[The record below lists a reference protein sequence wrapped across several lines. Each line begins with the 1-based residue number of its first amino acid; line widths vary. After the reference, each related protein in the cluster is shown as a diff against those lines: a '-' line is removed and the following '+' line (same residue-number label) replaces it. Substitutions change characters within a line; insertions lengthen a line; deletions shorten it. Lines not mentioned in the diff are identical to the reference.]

1 MSAAGPLR
9 AAAAEK
15 AQDARTPARQVFL
28 SLAEE
33 LEHARILGL
42 RVETAICAIAVRT
55 SIDSGIVS
63 ELQQL
68 DAVLQR
74 IAALRDFAA
83 EVSRQCGEEQ
93 RVPTAS
99 ALARVT
105 LGEVRARLAGGAVD
119 DDSDEA
125 WEML

>member
-15 AQDARTPARQVFL
+15 EQDARTPARQVFL

-74 IAALRDFAA
+74 IAALRDFA
-83 EVSRQCGEEQ
+83 EQ

-119 DDSDEA
+119 DDPDEA

>member
-9 AAAAEK
+9 AAIAEDPGGL
-15 AQDARTPARQVFL
+15 APARQVLL

-42 RVETAICAIAVRT
+42 RVETAICSIAVRT

-83 EVSRQCGEEQ
+83 EVSRHCGEEHL
-93 RVPTAS
+93 VSTTS

-105 LGEVRARLAGGAVD
+105 LGEVRARLAGGVNED
-119 DDSDEA
+119 DPDEA